1 MTLNDAMKEDAVFQ
15 HIHKILAE
23 EKEVSRGSRRKT
35 RETPGEKSGS
45 RRKKARDV
53 FFWVG
58 LEQKRR
64 SWWYPNGRKVDI
76 QTDYFSLGAP
86 SHPCVTIGPFD
97 PRRAQSKKKMWIT
110 KSCRDMNRIICEYPI
125 LSQL

>member
-1 MTLNDAMKEDAVFQ
+1 MLVADLNQSAANDR
-15 HIHKILAE
+15 
-23 EKEVSRGSRRKT
+23 RGRRKNSK
-35 RETPGEKSGS
+35 E
-45 RRKKARDV
+45 A
-53 FFWVG
+53 FFWMG

-97 PRRAQSKKKMWIT
+97 ARKAQQKRKIGRGGSKKLEMKYF
-110 KSCRDMNRIICEYPI
+110 RIGG
-125 LSQL
+125 

>member
-1 MTLNDAMKEDAVFQ
+1 MKEEAVFQ
-15 HIHKILAE
+15 HIHKILADE
-23 EKEVSRGSRRKT
+23 REDRKRKT
-35 RETPGEKSGS
+35 RQVEKTS

-125 LSQL
+125 LSQNL